1 MKTLK
6 IAIFVLLP
14 MSFSLCGC
22 GLKKRPLPAEG
33 SEITYRGPY
42 PNPELCE

>member
-14 MSFSLCGC
+14 GCFFLTSC
-22 GLKKRPLPAEG
+22 GLKKAPVPAEG
-33 SEITYRGPY
+33 SEITYPGTY
-42 PNPELCE
+42 PKPD

>member
-14 MSFSLCGC
+14 VAFSLSGC
-22 GLKKRPLPAEG
+22 GRKMSPTPEEG
-33 SEITYRGPY
+33 AIITYPGHY
-42 PNPELCE
+42 PRSE

>member
-14 MSFSLCGC
+14 VVFSLSGC
-22 GLKKRPLPAEG
+22 GRKMSPKPTEG
-33 SEITYRGPY
+33 SEITYPAPY
-42 PNPELCE
+42 PKPE